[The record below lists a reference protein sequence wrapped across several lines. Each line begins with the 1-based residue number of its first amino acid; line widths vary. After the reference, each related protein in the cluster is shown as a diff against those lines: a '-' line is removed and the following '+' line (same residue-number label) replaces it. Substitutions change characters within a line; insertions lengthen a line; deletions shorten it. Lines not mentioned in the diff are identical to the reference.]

1 MKKVSL
7 FFCIFAVL
15 CFVMS
20 STVFCANKYDCASIN
35 ALSYAL
41 IDADSGNLI
50 CGRNESV
57 RMGMASTT
65 KIMTAIVAIENCP
78 LDCTVTVSKE
88 AEGVE
93 GSSIYLKQGEE
104 MTLRELLYAL
114 LLESANDAAVA
125 ISVSVCGSVDDFV
138 DLMNE
143 KAQQLC
149 LCNTHFTNP
158 HGLYDEQHYTTSY
171 DMCKLLAYCM
181 SNPEFAKITATKKT
195 ALHGSDSTYSRLLIN
210 HNKLLKEDGITGGKT
225 GFTKKTGRCLVTCY
239 EKDGVRLIACTLND
253 PDDWTDHRQLFAY
266 GYKLYKFT
274 CFERAGELPEYAHV
288 CGGETDYVKLMLAD
302 DLCATVRDGV
312 SYQRVLNIKRF
323 YYAPVSNG
331 EIMGQLCY
339 YENDRLICSA
349 DIIAIGNVKK
359 LGVKKS
365 ILEKIFG

>member
-7 FFCIFAVL
+7 FSCVFAVL
-15 CFVMS
+15 CFIMS
-20 STVFCANKYDCASIN
+20 SSVYCASECDVAVIN
-35 ALSYAL
+35 ASSYAL
-41 IDADSGNLI
+41 IDADSGTLI
-50 CGRNESV
+50 CGKNENV

-65 KIMTAIVAIENCP
+65 KIMTAIVAIENCS
-78 LDCTVTVSKE
+78 LDCRITVSDE
-88 AEGVE
+88 AVGVE

-125 ISVSVCGSVDDFV
+125 ISVSVCGSVDGFV
-138 DLMNE
+138 GLMNE

-149 LCNTHFTNP
+149 LRDTHFTNP
-158 HGLYDEQHYTTSY
+158 HGLYDEQHYTTAY

-181 SNPEFAKITATKKT
+181 SNPEFAEITATKRT

-210 HNKLLKEDGITGGKT
+210 HNKLLKEDGIIGGKT

-239 EKDGVRLIACTLND
+239 EKNGVRLVACTLND
-253 PDDWTDHRQLFAY
+253 PDDWADHRQLFAY
-266 GYKLYKFT
+266 GCKLYKFT
-274 CFERAGELPEYAHV
+274 RFESAGEIPEYAHV
-288 CGGETDYVKLMLAD
+288 CGGETDCVKLVLTG
-302 DLCATVRDGV
+302 DLCATVRDNV

-323 YYAPVSNG
+323 YYAPVSEG
-331 EIMGQLCY
+331 DIMGQLCY
-339 YENDRLICSA
+339 YENGRLICSA
-349 DIIAIGNVKK
+349 YIIAAGSVKK